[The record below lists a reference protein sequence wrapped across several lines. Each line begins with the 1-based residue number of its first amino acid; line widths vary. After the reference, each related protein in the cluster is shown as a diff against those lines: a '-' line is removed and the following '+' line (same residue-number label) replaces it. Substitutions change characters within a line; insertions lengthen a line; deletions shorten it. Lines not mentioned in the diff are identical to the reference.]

1 MAEMVSMISKS
12 ALAASRDR
20 ELRENTL
27 DVVKS
32 AVTDALK
39 DKGQLKSPNNLRD
52 P

>member
-1 MAEMVSMISKS
+1 MSEMVSMITNS

-39 DKGQLKSPNNLRD
+39 DKGFIQAAWPL
-52 P
+52 